1 MTSLDRETQ
10 AAIEALAYRVR
21 VRDAAIRDGEDYED
35 PALFAQEFVMI
46 QRHRGW
52 RPTEACAPWEIRT
65 GPTGSGRPESEEALQ
80 QLEEGRRKLDEIRAR
95 QQEERRRLAMEPP
108 AGAA

>member
-1 MTSLDRETQ
+1 MTVNLDRETQ
-10 AAIEALAYRVR
+10 AAIEALTYRVR

-80 QLEEGRRKLDEIRAR
+80 QLEEG
-95 QQEERRRLAMEPP
+95 PP
-108 AGAA
+108 QP